1 MMKIIKIQILSALV
15 IFLIAACD
23 KKWNPLPSDIMFSA
37 QLNGIKYIDVMP
49 MVIPPG
55 AQRTPVLEIVYGD
68 KNFFNINSF
77 LEPEDPED
85 KNAFFLNIRVP
96 LSEQIVLN
104 KIYSFSPIDGKEKV
118 TGLEDQIYREGN
130 KQFVSITSMYNL
142 DIHYYGKGTLILTEY
157 DLVKNKAKGKVEFTF
172 PYDKWDSGIKELKMS
187 GEFHCWIRNPN

>member
-1 MMKIIKIQILSALV
+1 MRIIIKLIVSAL
-15 IFLIAACD
+15 IISLIVGCD
-23 KKWNPLPSDIMFSA
+23 KKGNPLPSDIMFTA
-37 QLNGIKYIDVMP
+37 QINGTKYKDVMP

-68 KNFFNINSF
+68 KNYFNINSF

-96 LSEQIVLN
+96 LNEQIMLN

-118 TGLEDQIYREGN
+118 TGLEDLIYREGS
-130 KQFVSITSMYNL
+130 KQFVSITSRYNL
-142 DIHYYGKGTLILTEY
+142 DTHYYGKGTLILTEY

-172 PYDKWDSGIKELKMS
+172 PYDKWDSGTKELKMS